1 MTRIDYKKLY
11 KSAKDIHLEGINNGK
26 TIHFHILSDAGEYFE
41 FTTENMKI
49 VKNQLSFDYEVTKNT
64 YVLLNTKDKA
74 ERFVKTAVL
83 SLIEESLNNKE

>member
-11 KSAKDIHLEGINNGK
+11 KSAKEVRLEGSNNGK
-26 TIHFHILSDAGEYFE
+26 TIHIYILSDFGEYFD
-41 FTTENMKI
+41 FIVENVKI
-49 VKNQLSFDYEVTKNT
+49 LQNKLYFDYEVAKNT

-83 SLIEESLNNKE
+83 SLIEESLNNRK